1 MPKLLKS
8 VRQYVDAD
16 SAGFFWVD
24 AAGDMTSLYAERLL
38 PAPVMKLYFERYY
51 ESDDT
56 SFKRAFV
63 ERVNRAEPVL
73 AVSPSASSERSP
85 YYNEVLRTLDAH
97 HVMYGIVREQGRA
110 LGQLSLYRP
119 KAATPFSAT
128 QRGDLA
134 SILPYIA
141 HGVSQQVRRGVAGG
155 EFLDADDDAV
165 FLIDAEGSIRQQSLA
180 SQKLLALALAG
191 KIGPEQV
198 LAGIDD
204 AVRPTLRRLVERLG
218 QTLSGENVGP
228 PSLVVTNAWGRFVLR
243 AYAVTDAPLDSHS
256 SIAVSIRR
264 QEPMLLKFVDALND
278 LELSPQQREVAL
290 GLAKG
295 STNRELADALGVSIN
310 TVAYHVKQLFQR
322 LDTHDRQ
329 QMIARVLSDRPPTV

>member
-38 PAPVMKLYFERYY
+38 PAPVMKLYFERFY
-51 ESDDT
+51 ESNDT

-165 FLIDAEGSIRQQSLA
+165 FLIDAEGGIRQQSLA

-329 QMIARVLSDRPPTV
+329 QMIARVLSERLPPK

>member
-1 MPKLLKS
+1 M
-8 VRQYVDAD
+8 
-16 SAGFFWVD
+16 
-24 AAGDMTSLYAERLL
+24 
-38 PAPVMKLYFERYY
+38 
-51 ESDDT
+51 
-56 SFKRAFV
+56 
-63 ERVNRAEPVL
+63 
-73 AVSPSASSERSP
+73 SPSASSERSP

-119 KAATPFSAT
+119 KAAMPFSAT
-128 QRGDLA
+128 QRGELA

-141 HGVSQQVRRGVAGG
+141 HGVSQQVRRSAAGG

-165 FLIDAEGSIRQQSLA
+165 FLIDAEGGIRQQSLA

-243 AYAVTDAPLDSHS
+243 AYAITDEPLDSHS

-329 QMIARVLSDRPPTV
+329 QMIARVLSERLPPK